1 MTNKGCH
8 SAALF
13 FCKESNMTGDGEIQ
27 PVEGVNSLDDA
38 ADALLASETGD
49 DASDESGDD
58 DEDEQVEAT
67 EDEESEDE
75 NESEGEDDGTTFTI
89 KVNGKELEVTKAE
102 AIELAQKGA
111 DYTAKTMAVAEERK
125 AVEAE
130 RETVKQVR
138 QQHEQTLQQSYGM
151 AQALE
156 AFLYQQVGQPPDIS
170 LLHEHGSETYIAH
183 KEQYEHRKA
192 LLEQARAA
200 SAHLQ
205 QEQAQQRHA
214 WIMQEAERT
223 ERALKD
229 TLPGWSDET
238 LDQLAEYAGK
248 HGLNP
253 QSVDVAFVQ
262 KGFWE
267 VLQKAKAYEAI
278 QAKKAE
284 MKPKQTLAKVAKPSA
299 VNQSAKASER
309 MKREEAFRKSPSVD
323 SLAEFLR

>member
-1 MTNKGCH
+1 M
-8 SAALF
+8 
-13 FCKESNMTGDGEIQ
+13 E
-27 PVEGVNSLDDA
+27 PVEGVSTLDDA
-38 ADALLASETGD
+38 ADALL
-49 DASDESGDD
+49 DAEGGGERDAPVESGDD
-58 DEDEQVEAT
+58 DEAEQDVEAA
-67 EDEESEDE
+67 EDEEAEDGDE
-75 NESEGEDDGTTFTI
+75 NEDDEDESTFTI
-89 KVNGKELEVTKAE
+89 KVNGKELTVTKSE
-102 AIELAQKGA
+102 LIELGQKGA
-111 DYTAKTMAVAEERK
+111 DYTTKTMAVAEERK

-138 QQHEQTLQQSYGM
+138 QQHEQVLNQSYGM

-156 AFLYQQVGQPPDIS
+156 AFLSQQVGQPPDIS

-200 SAHLQ
+200 SEHLQ
-205 QEQAQQRHA
+205 QEQARQRHA
-214 WIMQEAERT
+214 WIMQQAEAT

-238 LDQLAEYAGK
+238 LDQLASYAK
-248 HGLNP
+248 NYGLDP

-267 VLQKAKAYEAI
+267 VLHKAKAYEAI